1 VATRTRMERVGPDQ
15 NRTAIATAGSVII
28 PARNGAHHLRRT
40 LPALREALPAGWE
53 ILVVNDHSA
62 DNTAEVASL
71 YADQVITSRQ
81 VKSGP
86 AARNTGALSARGQ
99 IFVFM
104 DQDIR
109 VTRDALERLVEA
121 LDEPGTVLT
130 FAVYSEG
137 RYLKTLGGRFKNI
150 WVRWSYLG
158 SPTDVRWM
166 NTALG
171 AIRSDDFWSA
181 GAYDN
186 ADDDRQ
192 GGNDIDFGRIVAERV
207 GRVRLCPHVD
217 CDHLKEMSLYG
228 LLRNDFD
235 RARGFFRTSLESREI
250 KRVARGRWY
259 GNISPM
265 FMGGVTAAGLVFA
278 SLVAGGLGFEPGW
291 RVAGGAAIV
300 QVALA
305 LPFLLYA
312 MPRLGWWAPLAP
324 FVYLLDQAACF
335 AGLVTETLTL
345 LGRRLF
351 LRAWRTA
358 PSPRF

>member
-1 VATRTRMERVGPDQ
+1 MATRTSMGKADPAET
-15 NRTAIATAGSVII
+15 RTAVATAATVII
-28 PARNGAHHLRRT
+28 PARNGAHHLRQT
-40 LPALREALPAGWE
+40 LPALREALPDGWE
-53 ILVVNDHSA
+53 VIVVDDHSV
-62 DNTAEVASL
+62 DDTAEVARL
-71 YADQVITSRQ
+71 YADTVLTSRQ
-81 VKSGP
+81 MKSGP

-109 VTRDALERLVEA
+109 VTRDTLERLLEA
-121 LDEPGTVLT
+121 RDEPGVALS
-130 FAVYSEG
+130 FAIYSEG

-186 ADDDRQ
+186 EDDDRQ
-192 GGNDIDFGRIVAERV
+192 GGNDIDFGRIVADRV
-207 GRVRLCPHVD
+207 GRVRLCPHLD
-217 CDHLKEMSLYG
+217 CDHLKEMSLLG

-235 RARGFFRTSLESREI
+235 RTRGFFRTSMNSREI
-250 KRVARGRWY
+250 KRVARGRWF
-259 GNISPM
+259 GNISPV
-265 FMGGVTAAGLVFA
+265 FMGGVTAAGFA
-278 SLVAGGLGFEPGW
+278 VAGLVAGGLGFGPGW
-291 RVAGGAAIV
+291 RIAGGAAGLQLV
-300 QVALA
+300 LA
-305 LPFLLYA
+305 LPFLIYA
-312 MPRLGWWAPLAP
+312 MPRLGPWAPLAP

-335 AGLVTETLTL
+335 AGLACESVTI
-345 LGRRLF
+345 LGRRL
-351 LRAWRTA
+351 LTRAGRST